1 MCTKV
6 GVVDVQ
12 LLRLPLH
19 NLQLGPLLLLAVRGG
34 KARKAHA
41 NDEGI
46 STLHPF
52 VVVDAKVLVLV
63 VANVFFE
70 RKNQRYLRNR
80 HIATHHCETKYIRQN
95 RTENPLEMG
104 GGED

>member
-52 VVVDAKVLVLV
+52 VVVTRRFLFLL
-63 VANVFFE
+63 
-70 RKNQRYLRNR
+70 LRMYFLKGKPNG
-80 HIATHHCETKYIRQN
+80 I
-95 RTENPLEMG
+95 
-104 GGED
+104 

>member
-12 LLRLPLH
+12 LLRLPLHH

-63 VANVFFE
+63 VANVFLE
-70 RKNQRYLRNR
+70 RKNQRCMRKQA
-80 HIATHHCETKYIRQN
+80 HSHT
-95 RTENPLEMG
+95 PL
-104 GGED
+104 